1 MKGLRFTPYPKHI
14 LELKQNVENQIKK
27 TKPNMDH
34 IIYQGHEIMPNI
46 DSDYKDKFK
55 KQSFSI
61 VNINGNK
68 HFQMADQ
75 STPNDNESNF
85 NE

>member
-1 MKGLRFTPYPKHI
+1 MTTEKKKKWRKLVYNKIFQGENIEDESKFYNANLKGLRFTPYPKHI

-46 DSDYKDKFK
+46 DNDYKD
-55 KQSFSI
+55 SF
-61 VNINGNK
+61 
-68 HFQMADQ
+68 
-75 STPNDNESNF
+75 
-85 NE
+85 